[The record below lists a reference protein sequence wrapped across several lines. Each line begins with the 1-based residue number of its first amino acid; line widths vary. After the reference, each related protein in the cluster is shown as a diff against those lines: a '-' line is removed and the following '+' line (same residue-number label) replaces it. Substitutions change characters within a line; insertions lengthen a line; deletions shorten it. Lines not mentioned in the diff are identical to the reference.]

1 LEKIASFEIDTSI
14 NKEECFLYLS
24 NMDNF
29 DNWFPEVVEI
39 VSKNKGPIGV
49 GKQYLETVKIPLIGY
64 KKITLTVKNF
74 EQYSQFSTEGNLAP
88 LLPRMEISLSNSS
101 NGKTNINWAFYSRNS
116 SKLFKLFVPLFRYV
130 MTKRAKIASVKL
142 KVALASISH
151 GVDLEQV
158 S

>member
-1 LEKIASFEIDTSI
+1 MEKLASFEIDTNI
-14 NKEECFLYLS
+14 NKEECFIYLS

-29 DNWFPEVVEI
+29 ENWFPEVVEI
-39 VSKNKGPIGV
+39 VSKNKEPIGV
-49 GKQYLETVKIPLIGY
+49 GKQYLETVKIPLIGS

-88 LLPRMEISLSNSS
+88 LLPRMEIFVSNNS
-101 NGKTNINWAFYSRNS
+101 NGKTKINWAFYSRNS

-130 MTKRAKIASVKL
+130 MTKRAKIAAVKL
-142 KVALASISH
+142 KVVLASIRH
-151 GVDLEQV
+151 GGALEQA